1 MKILLILLKFNNI
14 NKIEKLLLN
23 KTVVRLILFTFKLQK
38 IMKDFKKGLSFGM
51 GIVNAGQRAANE
63 EPELVI
69 VSTPGSFRMTAQ
81 VSKALGIAH
90 GEYVM
95 FINNCANIDNA
106 IINKVPEV
114 VAFCEEQGLDIDSP
128 EAAIAVH
135 GEFDIWALAKGIAEL
150 DKNGNPCTTR
160 VRMTKN
166 DKVKYVNAYFQE
178 TLEGALSSS
187 NEELKAALTREGIT
201 EDEQKELLI
210 SCIQGDEIAK
220 IKGSKCANTAALSGI
235 GVTLNFTDSNVW
247 KQLKAD
253 MTDEEATS
261 KNRVYTVDIDNL
273 QEAVVNNGHKDIVVK
288 IAMLTEYKDEEPIR
302 IGKKA
307 EKEETAE

>member
-1 MKILLILLKFNNI
+1 
-14 NKIEKLLLN
+14 
-23 KTVVRLILFTFKLQK
+23 
-38 IMKDFKKGLSFGM
+38 MKDFKKGLSFGM
-51 GIVNAGQRAANE
+51 GIVNAGQRAVSE
-63 EPELVI
+63 EPELVV

-114 VAFCEEQGLDIDSP
+114 VAFCEEQGLDIESP
-128 EAAIAVH
+128 EAAMAVH
-135 GEFDIWALAKGIAEL
+135 AEFDIWALAKGIAEL

-160 VRMTKN
+160 VR
-166 DKVKYVNAYFQE
+166 
-178 TLEGALSSS
+178 
-187 NEELKAALTREGIT
+187 
-201 EDEQKELLI
+201 
-210 SCIQGDEIAK
+210 IQGDEVAK

-288 IAMLTEYKDEEPIR
+288 IAMLTEYKDEEPVR

>member
-1 MKILLILLKFNNI
+1 
-14 NKIEKLLLN
+14 
-23 KTVVRLILFTFKLQK
+23 
-38 IMKDFKKGLSFGM
+38 MKDFKKGLSFGM
-51 GIVNAGQRAANE
+51 GIVNAGQRAVSE
-63 EPELVI
+63 GPELVV
-69 VSTPGSFRMTAQ
+69 VSTPGSLRMTAQ

-114 VAFCEEQGLDIDSP
+114 VAFCEEQGLDIESP
-128 EAAIAVH
+128 EAAMAVH
-135 GEFDIWALAKGIAEL
+135 AEFDIWALAKGIAEL
-150 DKNGNPCTTR
+150 DKNGNPCITR

-166 DKVKYVNAYFQE
+166 DKIKYVNTYFQE

-187 NEELKAALTREGIT
+187 NEELKAALSREDIT

-210 SCIQGDEIAK
+210 SCIQGDEVTK

-247 KQLKAD
+247 KQLKAN

-288 IAMLTEYKDEEPIR
+288 IALLTEYKDEEPIR
-302 IGKKA
+302 IGRKA

>member
-1 MKILLILLKFNNI
+1 
-14 NKIEKLLLN
+14 
-23 KTVVRLILFTFKLQK
+23 
-38 IMKDFKKGLSFGM
+38 MKDFKKGLSFGM
-51 GIVNAGQRAANE
+51 GIVNAGQRAVSE
-63 EPELVI
+63 EPELVV
-69 VSTPGSFRMTAQ
+69 VSTPGSFRITAQ

-128 EAAIAVH
+128 EAAMAVH
-135 GEFDIWALAKGIAEL
+135 AEFDIWALAKGIAEL

-166 DKVKYVNAYFQE
+166 DKVKYVNTYFQE

-210 SCIQGDEIAK
+210 SCIQGDEVAK

-302 IGKKA
+302 IGKKT

>member
-1 MKILLILLKFNNI
+1 
-14 NKIEKLLLN
+14 
-23 KTVVRLILFTFKLQK
+23 
-38 IMKDFKKGLSFGM
+38 MKDFKKGLSFGM
-51 GIVNAGQRAANE
+51 GIVNAGQRAASE
-63 EPELVI
+63 EPELIV
-69 VSTPGSFRMTAQ
+69 VSTIGSFRMTAQ

-114 VAFCEEQGLDIDSP
+114 VAFCEEQGLDIESP
-128 EAAIAVH
+128 EAAMAVH
-135 GEFDIWALAKGIAEL
+135 AEFDIWALAKGIVEL

-166 DKVKYVNAYFQE
+166 DKIKYVNTYFQE

-187 NEELKAALTREGIT
+187 NEELKAALSREGIT

-210 SCIQGDEIAK
+210 SCIQGDEVVK
-220 IKGSKCANTAALSGI
+220 VKGSKCANTAALSGI

-247 KQLKAD
+247 KQLKAN

-307 EKEETAE
+307 ERDETAE

>member
-1 MKILLILLKFNNI
+1 
-14 NKIEKLLLN
+14 
-23 KTVVRLILFTFKLQK
+23 
-38 IMKDFKKGLSFGM
+38 MKDFKKGLSFGM
-51 GIVNAGQRAANE
+51 GIVNAGQRAVSE
-63 EPELVI
+63 EPELVV

-81 VSKALGIAH
+81 VSKALNIAH

-114 VAFCEEQGLDIDSP
+114 VAFCEEQGLDIESP
-128 EAAIAVH
+128 EAAMAVH
-135 GEFDIWALAKGIAEL
+135 AEFDIWALAKGITEL

-166 DKVKYVNAYFQE
+166 DKIKYVNTYFQE

-187 NEELKAALTREGIT
+187 NEELKAALGREGIT
-201 EDEQKELLI
+201 EDEQKELLV
-210 SCIQGDEIAK
+210 SCIQGDEVVK
-220 IKGSKCANTAALSGI
+220 VKGSKCANTAALSGI

-247 KQLKAD
+247 KQLKSN

-261 KNRVYTVDIDNL
+261 KNRVYTVDINNL

-302 IGKKA
+302 IGKKT

>member
-1 MKILLILLKFNNI
+1 
-14 NKIEKLLLN
+14 
-23 KTVVRLILFTFKLQK
+23 
-38 IMKDFKKGLSFGM
+38 MKDFKKGLSFGM
-51 GIVNAGQRAANE
+51 GIVNAGQRAVSE
-63 EPELVI
+63 EPELVV
-69 VSTPGSFRMTAQ
+69 VSTPSSFRMTAQ

-114 VAFCEEQGLDIDSP
+114 VAFCEEQGLDIESP
-128 EAAIAVH
+128 EAAMAVH
-135 GEFDIWALAKGIAEL
+135 AEFDIWALAKGIVEL

-160 VRMTKN
+160 IRMTKN
-166 DKVKYVNAYFQE
+166 DKIKYVNTYFQE

-187 NEELKAALTREGIT
+187 NEELKAALSREGIT
-201 EDEQKELLI
+201 EDEQKELLV
-210 SCIQGDEIAK
+210 SCIQGDEVVK
-220 IKGSKCANTAALSGI
+220 VKGSKCANTAALSGI

-247 KQLKAD
+247 KQLKSN

-307 EKEETAE
+307 EKEKTAK

>member
-1 MKILLILLKFNNI
+1 
-14 NKIEKLLLN
+14 
-23 KTVVRLILFTFKLQK
+23 
-38 IMKDFKKGLSFGM
+38 MKDFKKGLSFGM
-51 GIVNAGQRAANE
+51 GIVNAGQRAVNE
-63 EPELVI
+63 EPELVV

-114 VAFCEEQGLDIDSP
+114 VAFCEEQGLDIESS
-128 EAAIAVH
+128 EAAMAVH
-135 GEFDIWALAKGIAEL
+135 AEFDIWALAKGIVEL

-166 DKVKYVNAYFQE
+166 DKIKYVNTYFQE

-187 NEELKAALTREGIT
+187 NEELKAALGREGIT
-201 EDEQKELLI
+201 EDEQKELLV
-210 SCIQGDEIAK
+210 SCIQ
-220 IKGSKCANTAALSGI
+220 GSKCANTAALSGI

-247 KQLKAD
+247 KQLKSN
-253 MTDEEATS
+253 MTDEGATS

>member
-1 MKILLILLKFNNI
+1 
-14 NKIEKLLLN
+14 
-23 KTVVRLILFTFKLQK
+23 
-38 IMKDFKKGLSFGM
+38 MKDFKKGLSFGM
-51 GIVNAGQRAANE
+51 GIVNAGQRAVSE
-63 EPELVI
+63 EPELVV
-69 VSTPGSFRMTAQ
+69 VSTPGSLRMTAQ

-114 VAFCEEQGLDIDSP
+114 VAFCEEQGLDIESP
-128 EAAIAVH
+128 EAAMAVH
-135 GEFDIWALAKGIAEL
+135 AEFDIWALAKGIAEL
-150 DKNGNPCTTR
+150 DKNGNPCITR

-166 DKVKYVNAYFQE
+166 DKVKYVNTYFQE

-210 SCIQGDEIAK
+210 SCIQGDEVAK

-273 QEAVVNNGHKDIVVK
+273 QEAVVNNGYKDIVVK

>member
-1 MKILLILLKFNNI
+1 
-14 NKIEKLLLN
+14 
-23 KTVVRLILFTFKLQK
+23 
-38 IMKDFKKGLSFGM
+38 MKDFKKGLSFGM
-51 GIVNAGQRAANE
+51 GIVNAGQRAVSE
-63 EPELVI
+63 EPELVV

-114 VAFCEEQGLDIDSP
+114 VAFCEEQGLDIESP
-128 EAAIAVH
+128 EAAMAVH
-135 GEFDIWALAKGIAEL
+135 AEFDIWALAKGIVEL

-166 DKVKYVNAYFQE
+166 DKIKYVNTYFQE

-187 NEELKAALTREGIT
+187 NEELKAALSREGIT
-201 EDEQKELLI
+201 EDEQKELLV
-210 SCIQGDEIAK
+210 SCIQGDEVVK
-220 IKGSKCANTAALSGI
+220 VKGSKCANTAALSGI

-247 KQLKAD
+247 KQLKSN

-273 QEAVVNNGHKDIVVK
+273 QEAVVNSGHKDIVVK
-288 IAMLTEYKDEEPIR
+288 IAMLTGYKDEEPVR

>member
-1 MKILLILLKFNNI
+1 
-14 NKIEKLLLN
+14 
-23 KTVVRLILFTFKLQK
+23 
-38 IMKDFKKGLSFGM
+38 M
-51 GIVNAGQRAANE
+51 GIVNAGQRAVSE
-63 EPELVI
+63 EPELVV

-114 VAFCEEQGLDIDSP
+114 VAFCEEQGLDIESP
-128 EAAIAVH
+128 EAAMAVH
-135 GEFDIWALAKGIAEL
+135 AEFDIWALAKGIAEL

-166 DKVKYVNAYFQE
+166 DKIKYVNTYFQE

-187 NEELKAALTREGIT
+187 NEELKAALGREGIT
-201 EDEQKELLI
+201 EDEQKELLV
-210 SCIQGDEIAK
+210 SCIQGDEVVK
-220 IKGSKCANTAALSGI
+220 VKGSKCANTAALSGI

-247 KQLKAD
+247 KQLKSN

-302 IGKKA
+302 IGKKS

>member
-1 MKILLILLKFNNI
+1 
-14 NKIEKLLLN
+14 
-23 KTVVRLILFTFKLQK
+23 
-38 IMKDFKKGLSFGM
+38 MKDFKKGLSFGM
-51 GIVNAGQRAANE
+51 GIVNAGQRAVSE
-63 EPELVI
+63 EPELIV
-69 VSTPGSFRMTAQ
+69 VSTPGSFRMTSQ

-114 VAFCEEQGLDIDSP
+114 VAFCEEQGLDIESP
-128 EAAIAVH
+128 EAAMAVH
-135 GEFDIWALAKGIAEL
+135 AEFDIWALAKGIAEL
-150 DKNGNPCTTR
+150 DKNGNPCITR

-166 DKVKYVNAYFQE
+166 DKVKYVNTYFQE

-210 SCIQGDEIAK
+210 SCIQGDEVAK

-261 KNRVYTVDIDNL
+261 KNRVYTVNIDNL

>member
-1 MKILLILLKFNNI
+1 
-14 NKIEKLLLN
+14 
-23 KTVVRLILFTFKLQK
+23 
-38 IMKDFKKGLSFGM
+38 MKDFKKGLSFGM
-51 GIVNAGQRAANE
+51 GIVNAGQRAVSE
-63 EPELVI
+63 EPELVV
-69 VSTPGSFRMTAQ
+69 VSTPGSFRMTPQ

-114 VAFCEEQGLDIDSP
+114 VAFCEEQGLDIESP
-128 EAAIAVH
+128 EAAMAIHA
-135 GEFDIWALAKGIAEL
+135 EFDIWALAKGIAEL
-150 DKNGNPCTTR
+150 DKNGNPCITR

-166 DKVKYVNAYFQE
+166 DKIKYVNTYFQE

-187 NEELKAALTREGIT
+187 NEELKAALGREGIT
-201 EDEQKELLI
+201 EDEQKELLVN
-210 SCIQGDEIAK
+210 CIQGDEVVK
-220 IKGSKCANTAALSGI
+220 VKGSKCANTAALSGI

-247 KQLKAD
+247 KQLKAN

>member
-1 MKILLILLKFNNI
+1 
-14 NKIEKLLLN
+14 
-23 KTVVRLILFTFKLQK
+23 
-38 IMKDFKKGLSFGM
+38 MKDFKKGLSFGM
-51 GIVNAGQRAANE
+51 GIVNSGQRVASE
-63 EPELVI
+63 EPELVV
-69 VSTPGSFRMTAQ
+69 VSTPGSFRMTSQ

-114 VAFCEEQGLDIDSP
+114 VAFCEEQGLDIESP
-128 EAAIAVH
+128 EAAMAVH
-135 GEFDIWALAKGIAEL
+135 AEFDIWALAKGITEL

-166 DKVKYVNAYFQE
+166 DKIKYVNTYFQE

-187 NEELKAALTREGIT
+187 NEELKAALSREGIT
-201 EDEQKELLI
+201 EDEQKELLV
-210 SCIQGDEIAK
+210 SCIQGDEVAK

-247 KQLKAD
+247 KQLKAN

-273 QEAVVNNGHKDIVVK
+273 QEAVVNNGYKDIVVK

>member
-1 MKILLILLKFNNI
+1 
-14 NKIEKLLLN
+14 
-23 KTVVRLILFTFKLQK
+23 
-38 IMKDFKKGLSFGM
+38 MKDFKKGLSFGM
-51 GIVNAGQRAANE
+51 GIVNAGQRAVSE
-63 EPELVI
+63 EPELVV

-128 EAAIAVH
+128 EAAMAVH
-135 GEFDIWALAKGIAEL
+135 AEFDIWALAKGIAEL
-150 DKNGNPCTTR
+150 DKNGNPCITR

-166 DKVKYVNAYFQE
+166 DKVKYVNTYFQE
-178 TLEGALSSS
+178 TLEGALSS
-187 NEELKAALTREGIT
+187 NEELKAALTRKGIT

-210 SCIQGDEIAK
+210 SCIQGDEVAK

-247 KQLKAD
+247 KQLKAN

-302 IGKKA
+302 IGKKT

>member
-1 MKILLILLKFNNI
+1 
-14 NKIEKLLLN
+14 
-23 KTVVRLILFTFKLQK
+23 
-38 IMKDFKKGLSFGM
+38 MKDFKKGLSFGM
-51 GIVNAGQRAANE
+51 GIVNAGQRAVSE
-63 EPELVI
+63 EPELVV

-81 VSKALGIAH
+81 VSKALSIAH

-128 EAAIAVH
+128 EAAMAVH
-135 GEFDIWALAKGIAEL
+135 AEFDIWALAKGIVEL

-166 DKVKYVNAYFQE
+166 DKVKYVNTYFQE

-210 SCIQGDEIAK
+210 SCIQGDEVAK

-302 IGKKA
+302 IGKKT
-307 EKEETAE
+307 EKEETVE

>member
-1 MKILLILLKFNNI
+1 
-14 NKIEKLLLN
+14 
-23 KTVVRLILFTFKLQK
+23 
-38 IMKDFKKGLSFGM
+38 MKDFKKGLSFGM
-51 GIVNAGQRAANE
+51 GIVNAGQRAVSE
-63 EPELVI
+63 EPELVVI
-69 VSTPGSFRMTAQ
+69 STPSSFRMTAQ

-95 FINNCANIDNA
+95 FINNCTNIDNA

-114 VAFCEEQGLDIDSP
+114 VAFCEEQGLDIESP
-128 EAAIAVH
+128 EAAMAVH
-135 GEFDIWALAKGIAEL
+135 AEFDIWALAKGIAEL
-150 DKNGNPCTTR
+150 DKNGNPCITR

-166 DKVKYVNAYFQE
+166 NKIKYVNTYFQE

-187 NEELKAALTREGIT
+187 NEELKAALSREGIT

-210 SCIQGDEIAK
+210 SCIQGDEVAK

-273 QEAVVNNGHKDIVVK
+273 QEAVVNNGYKDIVVK
-288 IAMLTEYKDEEPIR
+288 IAMLTEYKDEEPVR
-302 IGKKA
+302 ISKKA

>member
-1 MKILLILLKFNNI
+1 
-14 NKIEKLLLN
+14 
-23 KTVVRLILFTFKLQK
+23 
-38 IMKDFKKGLSFGM
+38 MKDFKKGLSFGM
-51 GIVNAGQRAANE
+51 GIVNAGQRAVSE
-63 EPELVI
+63 EPELVV

-81 VSKALGIAH
+81 VSKALNIAH

-114 VAFCEEQGLDIDSP
+114 VAFCEEQGLDIESP
-128 EAAIAVH
+128 EAAMAVH
-135 GEFDIWALAKGIAEL
+135 AEFDIWALAKGIAEL
-150 DKNGNPCTTR
+150 DKNGNPCTAR

-166 DKVKYVNAYFQE
+166 DKIKYVNNYFQE
-178 TLEGALSSS
+178 TLAGALSSS
-187 NEELKAALTREGIT
+187 NEELKAALSREGIT
-201 EDEQKELLI
+201 EDEQKELLV
-210 SCIQGDEIAK
+210 SCIQGDEVAK

-288 IAMLTEYKDEEPIR
+288 IAILTDYKDEEPIR

>member
-1 MKILLILLKFNNI
+1 
-14 NKIEKLLLN
+14 
-23 KTVVRLILFTFKLQK
+23 
-38 IMKDFKKGLSFGM
+38 
-51 GIVNAGQRAANE
+51 
-63 EPELVI
+63 
-69 VSTPGSFRMTAQ
+69 MTAQ

-114 VAFCEEQGLDIDSP
+114 VAFCEEQGLDIESP

-135 GEFDIWALAKGIAEL
+135 AEFDIWALAKGIAEL

-166 DKVKYVNAYFQE
+166 DKIKYVNTYFQE

-187 NEELKAALTREGIT
+187 NEELKAALGREGIT
-201 EDEQKELLI
+201 EDEQKELLV
-210 SCIQGDEIAK
+210 SCIQGDEVAK

>member
-1 MKILLILLKFNNI
+1 
-14 NKIEKLLLN
+14 
-23 KTVVRLILFTFKLQK
+23 
-38 IMKDFKKGLSFGM
+38 MKDFKKGLSFGM
-51 GIVNAGQRAANE
+51 GIVNAGQRAVSE
-63 EPELVI
+63 EPELVV
-69 VSTPGSFRMTAQ
+69 VSTPGSFRMTVQ

-114 VAFCEEQGLDIDSP
+114 VAFCEEQGLDIESP

-135 GEFDIWALAKGIAEL
+135 AEFDIWALAKGIPEL

-166 DKVKYVNAYFQE
+166 DKIKYVNTYFQE
-178 TLEGALSSS
+178 TLAGALSSS
-187 NEELKAALTREGIT
+187 NEELKAALGREGIT
-201 EDEQKELLI
+201 EDEQKELLV
-210 SCIQGDEIAK
+210 SCIQGDEVAK

-247 KQLKAD
+247 KQLKAN

-307 EKEETAE
+307 EKEETDK

>member
-1 MKILLILLKFNNI
+1 
-14 NKIEKLLLN
+14 
-23 KTVVRLILFTFKLQK
+23 
-38 IMKDFKKGLSFGM
+38 MKDFKKGLSFGM
-51 GIVNAGQRAANE
+51 GIVNAGQRAVSE
-63 EPELVI
+63 EPELVV
-69 VSTPGSFRMTAQ
+69 VSTPGSFRMTGQ

-114 VAFCEEQGLDIDSP
+114 VAFCEEQGLDIESP
-128 EAAIAVH
+128 EAAMAVH
-135 GEFDIWALAKGIAEL
+135 AEFDIWALAKGITEL

-166 DKVKYVNAYFQE
+166 DKIKYVNTYFQE

-187 NEELKAALTREGIT
+187 NEELKAALGREGIT
-201 EDEQKELLI
+201 EDEQKELLVN
-210 SCIQGDEIAK
+210 CIQGDEVVK
-220 IKGSKCANTAALSGI
+220 VKGSKCANTAALSGI

-247 KQLKAD
+247 KQLKSN

-307 EKEETAE
+307 EKEKTAE

>member
-1 MKILLILLKFNNI
+1 
-14 NKIEKLLLN
+14 
-23 KTVVRLILFTFKLQK
+23 
-38 IMKDFKKGLSFGM
+38 MKDFKKGLSFGM
-51 GIVNAGQRAANE
+51 GIVNAGQRAVSE
-63 EPELVI
+63 EPELVV

-106 IINKVPEV
+106 IVNKVPEV
-114 VAFCEEQGLDIDSP
+114 VAFCEEQGLDIESP

-135 GEFDIWALAKGIAEL
+135 AEFDIWALAKGIAEL

-166 DKVKYVNAYFQE
+166 DKIKYVNTYFQE

-187 NEELKAALTREGIT
+187 NEELKAALGREGIT
-201 EDEQKELLI
+201 EDEQKELLV
-210 SCIQGDEIAK
+210 SCIQGDEVAK

-273 QEAVVNNGHKDIVVK
+273 QEAVVNNGHKDIVIK
-288 IAMLTEYKDEEPIR
+288 IAMLTEYKDEEPVR

-307 EKEETAE
+307 E

>member
-1 MKILLILLKFNNI
+1 
-14 NKIEKLLLN
+14 
-23 KTVVRLILFTFKLQK
+23 
-38 IMKDFKKGLSFGM
+38 MKDFKKGLSFGM
-51 GIVNAGQRAANE
+51 GIVNAGQRAVSE
-63 EPELVI
+63 EPELVV

-128 EAAIAVH
+128 EAVIAVH
-135 GEFDIWALAKGIAEL
+135 TEFDIWALAKGIVEL

-160 VRMTKN
+160 IRMTKN
-166 DKVKYVNAYFQE
+166 DKIKYVNTYFQE

-187 NEELKAALTREGIT
+187 NEELKSALGREGIT
-201 EDEQKELLI
+201 EDEQKELLV
-210 SCIQGDEIAK
+210 SCIQGDEVAK

-307 EKEETAE
+307 E

>member
-1 MKILLILLKFNNI
+1 
-14 NKIEKLLLN
+14 
-23 KTVVRLILFTFKLQK
+23 
-38 IMKDFKKGLSFGM
+38 MKDFKKGLSFGM
-51 GIVNAGQRAANE
+51 GIVNAGQRAVSE
-63 EPELVI
+63 EPELVV

-81 VSKALGIAH
+81 VSKALNIAH

-114 VAFCEEQGLDIDSP
+114 VAFCEEQGLDIESP
-128 EAAIAVH
+128 EAAMAVH
-135 GEFDIWALAKGIAEL
+135 AEFDIWALAKGIVEL

-166 DKVKYVNAYFQE
+166 DKIKYVNTYFQE

-187 NEELKAALTREGIT
+187 NEELKAALGREGIT
-201 EDEQKELLI
+201 EDEQKELLV
-210 SCIQGDEIAK
+210 SCIQGDEVVK
-220 IKGSKCANTAALSGI
+220 VKGSKCANTAALSGI

-247 KQLKAD
+247 KQLKSN

-307 EKEETAE
+307 EKEKTDE

>member
-1 MKILLILLKFNNI
+1 
-14 NKIEKLLLN
+14 
-23 KTVVRLILFTFKLQK
+23 
-38 IMKDFKKGLSFGM
+38 MKDFKKGLSFGM
-51 GIVNAGQRAANE
+51 GIVNAGQRAVSE
-63 EPELVI
+63 EPELVVI
-69 VSTPGSFRMTAQ
+69 STPGSFRMTAQ
-81 VSKALGIAH
+81 VSKALSIAH

-114 VAFCEEQGLDIDSP
+114 VAFCEEQGLDIESP
-128 EAAIAVH
+128 EAAMAVH
-135 GEFDIWALAKGIAEL
+135 AEFDIWALAKGIAEL
-150 DKNGNPCTTR
+150 DKNGNPCTTH

-166 DKVKYVNAYFQE
+166 DKIKYVNTYFQE

-187 NEELKAALTREGIT
+187 NEELKAALSREGIT
-201 EDEQKELLI
+201 EDEQKELLV
-210 SCIQGDEIAK
+210 SCIQGDEVVK
-220 IKGSKCANTAALSGI
+220 VKGSKCANTAALSGI

-247 KQLKAD
+247 KQLKSN

-307 EKEETAE
+307 EKKETAK

>member
-1 MKILLILLKFNNI
+1 
-14 NKIEKLLLN
+14 
-23 KTVVRLILFTFKLQK
+23 
-38 IMKDFKKGLSFGM
+38 MKDFKKGLSFGM
-51 GIVNAGQRAANE
+51 GIVNAGQRAVSE
-63 EPELVI
+63 EPELVV

-114 VAFCEEQGLDIDSP
+114 VAFCEEQGLDIESP
-128 EAAIAVH
+128 EAAMAVH
-135 GEFDIWALAKGIAEL
+135 AEFDIWALA
-150 DKNGNPCTTR
+150 
-160 VRMTKN
+160 
-166 DKVKYVNAYFQE
+166 
-178 TLEGALSSS
+178 
-187 NEELKAALTREGIT
+187 
-201 EDEQKELLI
+201 EQKELLI
-210 SCIQGDEIAK
+210 SCIQGDEVAK

-253 MTDEEATS
+253 MNDEEATS

-273 QEAVVNNGHKDIVVK
+273 QEAVVNNGH
-288 IAMLTEYKDEEPIR
+288 
-302 IGKKA
+302 
-307 EKEETAE
+307 